1 MRIAAFQYPVTADLS
16 RNRQYLLDG
25 MRQAAE
31 QGARLLLLPECSLTG
46 YPGQDLESADKMDFK
61 AVEAALSE
69 VAAYSA
75 TLGLWVVFGMVE
87 RQNGHYYNSAMLAI
101 PNEPVRTLYRK
112 RALWGWD
119 TDHFEPGDRADGVFT
134 VEGFRFGVRI
144 CFEVRF
150 PEYFRELYRQNTD
163 CNLVLFCDRSE
174 PDSQERYELISAHLR
189 TRAVE
194 NITPTIS
201 VNNCSKYQT
210 APTAVFD
217 EDGTI
222 RAEKS
227 RHEPG
232 LLLYDLVKKQELSF
246 GAQGRKLISNRLAK
260 QE

>member
-1 MRIAAFQYPVTADLS
+1 MRIAAFQYPVSADLS
-16 RNRQYLLDG
+16 KNRQNILEG

-46 YPGQDLESADKMDFK
+46 YPGEDFESTDKIDFDAAK
-61 AVEAALSE
+61 AALSE
-69 VAAYSA
+69 VDASSTA
-75 TLGLWVVFGMVE
+75 LGLWVVFGMVE
-87 RQNGHYYNSAMLAI
+87 RQNGHCYNSAMLAA

-119 TDHFEPGDRADGVFT
+119 ADHFQTGDCADGIFNL
-134 VEGFRFGVRI
+134 EGFRFGVRI

-163 CNLVLFCDRSE
+163 CNLVLFSDRSE
-174 PDSQERYELISAHLR
+174 QDSPERYELITAHLR

-201 VNNCSKYQT
+201 VNTCSKYQT

-217 EDGTI
+217 EDGVI
-222 RAEKS
+222 LAEQP
-227 RHEPG
+227 RHETG
-232 LLLYDLVKKQELSF
+232 LLLYDLVRKQELSF
-246 GAQGRKLISNRLAK
+246 GAQGRKQLSDRLTKHA
-260 QE
+260 